1 MLLAAYFYEY
11 DKDRIYIYD
20 HLLNSLHNGLLT
32 GTPSIT
38 FMELQ
43 QSCLYLNLYSYK
55 YKKSDYYIFF
65 SKYDIFNDN
74 EIYDEE
80 VYNDYLTKSQFK
92 ETLN

>member
-1 MLLAAYFYEY
+1 M
-11 DKDRIYIYD
+11 
-20 HLLNSLHNGLLT
+20 
-32 GTPSIT
+32 
-38 FMELQ
+38 
-43 QSCLYLNLYSYK
+43 
-55 YKKSDYYIFF
+55 IFF